1 VIRISEIRKGSA
13 RRLLVE
19 GKLADDW
26 VEVLEK
32 SWLEAQTSRNGEPM
46 CVDLSGVTWIDDK
59 GRELLKRML
68 QDGAELRA
76 TGVMTRAVIEEV
88 IEEISGADATRPS
101 RSLQGCRAERA
112 NQTLRSARR
121 G

>member
-1 VIRISEIRKGSA
+1 MIRISEILKGSK

-19 GKLADDW
+19 GTLAGDW

-32 SWLEAQTSRNGEPM
+32 SWLEAQASRNGESM
-46 CVDLSGVTWIDDK
+46 RIDLSGVTWIDDK
-59 GRELLKRML
+59 GRELLKRIL

-76 TGVMTRAVIEEV
+76 TGIMTKSVIEEV

-101 RSLQGCRAERA
+101 PKPTRVP
-112 NQTLRSARR
+112 RR
-121 G
+121 TG

>member
-19 GKLADDW
+19 GTLADDW

-32 SWLEAQTSRNGEPM
+32 SWLEAQARYGDPM
-46 CVDLSGVTWIDDK
+46 RVDLSGVTWIDDK
-59 GRELLKRML
+59 GRKLIKRML

-76 TGVMTRAVIEEV
+76 TGIMTRGVIEEV

-101 RSLQGCRAERA
+101 RKPTRLP
-112 NQTLRSARR
+112 R
-121 G
+121 GKG

>member
-1 VIRISEIRKGSA
+1 MIRISEIRKGSK

-19 GKLADDW
+19 GTLAGDW

-46 CVDLSGVTWIDDK
+46 RVDLSEVWIDDK
-59 GRELLKRML
+59 GRKLLKRIL

-76 TGVMTRAVIEEV
+76 TGIMTRSVIEEV

-101 RSLQGCRAERA
+101 PKPTRSP
-112 NQTLRSARR
+112 R
-121 G
+121 GTG